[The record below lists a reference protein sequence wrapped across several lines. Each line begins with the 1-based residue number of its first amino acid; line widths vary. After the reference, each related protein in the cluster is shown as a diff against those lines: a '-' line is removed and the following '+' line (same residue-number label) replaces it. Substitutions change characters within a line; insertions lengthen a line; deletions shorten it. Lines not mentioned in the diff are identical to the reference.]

1 MSLTKNISPPTTPPS
16 LPFGEA
22 LTERRRR
29 SSRWWQRMWRDR
41 LMLVLMLPGIVYFL
55 LFFYVPL
62 LGNIVAFQDY
72 VPFIGF
78 ANSPFVGLQN
88 FTEMFSDPDFWQAVV
103 NTLEISFLQLVFFFP
118 APILLALL
126 LNTLIST
133 RIRRLVQSVVY
144 LPHFISWV
152 IIVAIFEQILGGA
165 GVIDQMLRDHG
176 MQTLNIIGNPAMF
189 KPLVTSQVIWQGTG
203 WGTVIFLAVLTNVDV
218 DLYEAAAVDG
228 ASNWRRMRHITLPSL
243 KSITILLLILQLG
256 NVLNVNFQQILLQR
270 DSVGPQAAEVL
281 NTFVY
286 YHGIVNGDWGLSTAV
301 GLVQGVV
308 GAILVIGANKL
319 AHVFGEPG
327 IYQ

>member
-1 MSLTKNISPPTTPPS
+1 
-16 LPFGEA
+16 
-22 LTERRRR
+22 
-29 SSRWWQRMWRDR
+29 MWRDR

-203 WGTVIFLAVLTNVDV
+203 WGTVIVLAVLTNVDV

>member
-1 MSLTKNISPPTTPPS
+1 
-16 LPFGEA
+16 
-22 LTERRRR
+22 
-29 SSRWWQRMWRDR
+29 MWRDR
-41 LMLVLMLPGIVYFL
+41 LMLILMLPGVIYFVV
-55 LFFYVPL
+55 FFYVPL
-62 LGNIVAFQDY
+62 LGNVVAFQDY

-78 ANSPFVGLQN
+78 VNSPFVGFQN

-103 NTLEISFLQLVFFFP
+103 NTLEISFLQLIFFFP

-133 RIRRLVQSVVY
+133 RIKRLVQSVVY

-165 GVIDQMLRDHG
+165 GVVDQLLRQHG

-189 KPLVTSQVIWQGTG
+189 KPLVTSQVVWQGTG
-203 WGTVIFLAVLTNVDV
+203 WGTIIFLAVLSNVEV

-228 ASNWRRMRHITLPSL
+228 AGSWHRMRYITLPAL

-270 DSVGPQAAEVL
+270 DSVGPQAGEVL

-308 GAILVIGANKL
+308 GAALVYGANRV
-319 AHVFGEPG
+319 AHLFGEPG

>member
-1 MSLTKNISPPTTPPS
+1 
-16 LPFGEA
+16 
-22 LTERRRR
+22 
-29 SSRWWQRMWRDR
+29 MWRDR

>member
-1 MSLTKNISPPTTPPS
+1 
-16 LPFGEA
+16 
-22 LTERRRR
+22 
-29 SSRWWQRMWRDR
+29 MWRDR
-41 LMLVLMLPGIVYFL
+41 LMLILMLPGVVYFL
-55 LFFYVPL
+55 VFFYVPL
-62 LGNIVAFQDY
+62 LGNVVAFQDY

-78 ANSPFVGLQN
+78 VNSPFVGFQN
-88 FTEMFSDPDFWQAVV
+88 FTQMFGDPDFWQAVV
-103 NTLEISFLQLVFFFP
+103 NTLEISFLQLIFFFP

-133 RIRRLVQSVVY
+133 RIKRLVQSVVY

-165 GVIDQMLRDHG
+165 GVVDQLLRQHG
-176 MQTLNIIGNPAMF
+176 METLNIIGNPAMF

-203 WGTVIFLAVLTNVDV
+203 WGTIIFLAVLSNVDV

-228 ASNWRRMRHITLPSL
+228 AASWHRMRHITLPAL

-308 GAILVIGANKL
+308 GALLVYGANKL
-319 AHVFGEPG
+319 AHIFGEPG

>member
-1 MSLTKNISPPTTPPS
+1 
-16 LPFGEA
+16 
-22 LTERRRR
+22 
-29 SSRWWQRMWRDR
+29 
-41 LMLVLMLPGIVYFL
+41 MLVLMMPGVVYFL

-72 VPFIGF
+72 LPFIGF
-78 ANSPFVGLQN
+78 VNSPFVGLQN
-88 FTEMFSDPDFWQAVV
+88 FQEIFSDPDFWQAVV

-133 RIRRLVQSVVY
+133 RIKRLVQSVVY

-165 GVIDQMLRDHG
+165 GVVDQLLRDHG

-203 WGTVIFLAVLTNVDV
+203 WGTIIFLAVLSNVDV

-228 ASNWRRMRHITLPSL
+228 ASNWRRMRHITLPAL

-301 GLVQGVV
+301 GLVQGVI
-308 GAILVIGANKL
+308 GAALVVGANKL